1 MPTHTCV
8 EDLRQQYMRR
18 VPRMFVDYAENGS
31 YQEET
36 LQANRRD
43 FESIKFRQRI
53 LVDVSK
59 RSTATTLLG
68 QPASL
73 PLAIAPVG
81 LLGMQHADG
90 EIHAARAANAMGI
103 PFCLST
109 MSVASIEDLAAE
121 TDKPFWFQL
130 YVMRDRA
137 FITKLIQRAAAANCS
152 ALVLTVDLQVLG
164 QRHRDV
170 KNGLSVPPRMTI
182 SNILNIATKPR
193 WVSQILSTKRR
204 SFGNIVGHVSGVADT
219 RSLGA
224 WTNDQFDP
232 TLNWSDVKWI
242 RDQWKGKLIVKGIMD
257 VGDAEKAVNA
267 GADAI
272 VVSNHG
278 GRQLDGAPS
287 SIAALPPIADAIGT
301 RTEVLIDGGITSGQN
316 LMRALALGA
325 KGAMIGKAMVYGLG
339 AAGEEGVRLAIG
351 YIQKELDVT
360 MALTGVNKVS
370 EIDRHVLVDW
380 ASNRAPA

>member
-1 MPTHTCV
+1 MATLTCV
-8 EDLRQQYMRR
+8 EDLRQRYLRR
-18 VPRMFVDYAENGS
+18 VPRMFVDYAESGS

-36 LQANRRD
+36 VKANRRD
-43 FESIKFRQRI
+43 FEALKFRQRI
-53 LVDVSK
+53 LTDVSK

-68 QPASL
+68 EPVSV

-109 MSVASIEDLAAE
+109 MSVASIEDVAAE
-121 TDKPFWFQL
+121 TGKPFWFQL

-137 FITKLIQRAAAANCS
+137 FITKLIARAAAAKCS

-182 SNILNIATKPR
+182 PNILNIATKPR
-193 WVSQILSTKRR
+193 WVTQILSTKRR
-204 SFGNIVGHVSGVADT
+204 TFGNIVGHVSGVADT
-219 RSLGA
+219 SSLGA

-232 TLNWSDVKWI
+232 TLNWNDVKWI

-257 VGDAEKAVNA
+257 VEDAEKAVNA

-287 SIAALPPIADAIGT
+287 SIAALPRIADAMGT

-325 KGAMIGKAMVYGLG
+325 RGAMIGKAMVYGLG
-339 AAGEEGVRLAIG
+339 AAGEQGVRQVIG

-370 EIDRHVLVDW
+370 EIDRHVLADW
-380 ASNRAPA
+380 ASNRV

>member
-1 MPTHTCV
+1 MPTLTCV
-8 EDLRQQYMRR
+8 EDLRQLYVRR

-36 LQANRRD
+36 LHANRRD
-43 FESIKFRQRI
+43 FEAIKFEQRI
-53 LVDVSK
+53 LVDVAQ
-59 RSTATTLLG
+59 RSTGTTLLG
-68 QPASL
+68 QPVSL

-109 MSVASIEDLAAE
+109 MSVASIEDVAAE
-121 TDKPFWFQL
+121 TGKPFWFQL

-137 FITKLIQRAAAANCS
+137 FITKLIARAAAANCS

-182 SNILNIATKPR
+182 PNILNIATKPR
-193 WVSQILSTKRR
+193 WVSQILSKKRR

-232 TLNWSDVKWI
+232 TLNWNDVKWI

-267 GADAI
+267 GADAV

-287 SIAALPPIADAIGT
+287 SIAALPRIADAIGT

-325 KGAMIGKAMVYGLG
+325 RGAMIGKAMVYGLG
-339 AAGEEGVRLAIG
+339 AAGEQGVRQVIG

-360 MALTGVNKVS
+360 MALTGVNTIS
-370 EIDRHVLVDW
+370 EIDRHVLADW
-380 ASNRAPA
+380 ASNRA